1 MRLHS
6 ALLMVQLKISS
17 IQERIKLLQ
26 ILRVIKDN
34 FSLMT
39 VVLVLM

>member
-1 MRLHS
+1 MRLHTT
-6 ALLMVQLKISS
+6 LLMVQLKISS